1 MATAIGAVATS
12 PRIAFKSI
20 LFPTDFSTPSER
32 ALPFAVRLARAYG
45 ATIHMLHVLPPQPMS
60 CETPDALARTMETQ
74 LEYAQSEVRGL
85 ETGLAGISHDVNITR
100 AASVWEAI
108 EESLRTTAADLI
120 ILGTHGRTGA
130 EKFLLGSVAEEVF
143 RRSPIPVLTVGPRVN
158 SAVQEPKR
166 FHRILFATDF
176 SPHSLAALP
185 YAIALA
191 QQNRTF
197 LIMLHVMR
205 APEWHG
211 GEAALGDSFEADT
224 NALAKIVPE
233 DAQLSCCPLTVL
245 AYGKPADRILQI
257 AREDQV
263 DLIVLGLR
271 NSIGNIG
278 AATHLGHA
286 VSHLVVARAACP
298 VLTVRALTS

>member
-1 MATAIGAVATS
+1 MATAIGPVTTS
-12 PRIAFKSI
+12 ARVAFKSI

-32 ALPFAVRLARAYG
+32 ALPFAVTLARAYG

-60 CETPDALARTMETQ
+60 YATPDALARTMETQ

-85 ETGLAGISHDVNITR
+85 ETGLAAISHDVNITR
-100 AASVWEAI
+100 AADVWEAI
-108 EESLRTTAADLI
+108 QESLRNTAADLI

-143 RRSPIPVLTVGPRVN
+143 RRSPIPVLTVGPSVN
-158 SAVQEPKR
+158 SPVQEPQR

-185 YAIALA
+185 HAIALA
-191 QQNRTF
+191 QQNRAF
-197 LIMLHVMR
+197 LILLHVMR
-205 APEWHG
+205 EPEWRG
-211 GEAALGDSFEADT
+211 GEAAFGDPFEADT

-233 DAQLSCCPLTVL
+233 EAQLWCRPLTVL

-271 NSIGNIG
+271 NSVSNIG

-298 VLTVRALTS
+298 VLTVRA

>member
-100 AASVWEAI
+100 APGVSEAI

-158 SAVQEPKR
+158 SAVHEPQR

-271 NSIGNIG
+271 HSIGNIG

-298 VLTVRALTS
+298 VLTVRA